1 MYIFVFTNT
10 FVSTTLAPF
19 GQPTGSMYNF
29 HNFSGYLNKLQEYA
43 SIGLGPADKNLSVP
57 SKIM

>member
-1 MYIFVFTNT
+1 MYIFVFTNA

-29 HNFSGYLNKLQEYA
+29 NNFSGYLNKLQEYA
-43 SIGLGPADKNLSVP
+43 SNGLDPFR
-57 SKIM
+57 